1 MPLLDHFHP
10 PLKDEISWESFHS
23 RWASAL
29 ADGLN
34 EVLPKNY
41 RAEEHT
47 HSGTRVEIDVAT
59 MEKDVTLPL
68 QPTSTN
74 GGGGVAVASPVW
86 TPPIAA
92 VTMPS
97 VFPEDFEVL
106 VISTRSG
113 PTLVAA
119 IELVSPR
126 NKDRPA
132 SRRAFATK
140 CASLLF
146 QGISLIVIDI
156 VTDRLANLHNETM
169 RVMEADE
176 KFFLPAEFGLYAV
189 AYRPIIRE
197 EKEEIDLWPT
207 PLALGGP
214 LPILPLAINAE
225 LVLPV
230 DFETTYADVC
240 KKRRLT

>member
-10 PLKDEISWESFHS
+10 PLSIERHWESFHS
-23 RWASAL
+23 AWATSL
-29 ADGLN
+29 ASVLN
-34 EVLPKNY
+34 RLLPDQY
-41 RAEEHT
+41 FAEEHT
-47 HSGTRVEIDVAT
+47 HAGTTIEIDIGTFEEAI
-59 MEKDVTLPL
+59 LPL
-68 QPTSTN
+68 APTRD
-74 GGGGVAVASPVW
+74 GGVAVSVAPHVWAPPV
-86 TPPIAA
+86 PALA
-92 VTMPS
+92 MPS
-97 VFPEDFEVL
+97 VFPEDFEVR

-126 NKDRPA
+126 NKDRPS

-146 QGISLIVIDI
+146 QGVSLIVVDI

-189 AYRPIIRE
+189 AYRPIIRG

-207 PLALGGP
+207 PLALGGS
-214 LPILPLAINAE
+214 LPILPLALNAE

-230 DFETTYADVC
+230 DFETTYADMC
-240 KKRRLT
+240 KQRRLT